1 MLVSS
6 SPYKKGKTD
15 ALSVLESPKR
25 TRESKIPLGLL
36 PVLQEG
42 DALAL
47 PTFPIEQRR
56 EASETKSKERESSS
70 LDKSCSLADEQTIN
84 QSELPVLT
92 NVVNDKMDTENDKLE
107 NCEGWKVEA
116 VNLEENERPL
126 EENEQEKKNEIK
138 NEKRSESENG
148 ANVQNESKNGAN
160 IQNEIKNEKRS
171 ESENETNLQNE
182 SENETNIQNESSIEI
197 ENDNSIEI
205 APINLNSPKTLNSSF
220 TSELDNSKI
229 VSSTNE
235 NDSDHST
242 LSQIQHLLTHFRK
255 LLEEID
261 QNQTDPKE
269 IREIQ
274 NQMQQFQGLSID
286 PLNIQLIQ
294 EISDLFKTVSL
305 FFQWF
310 SGVTTNRSIWF
321 SFFFFCIQFIQSI
334 LLENKSIKLFS
345 FSHIMNI

>member
-25 TRESKIPLGLL
+25 ARESKIPLGIL

-42 DALAL
+42 DTLAL
-47 PTFPIEQRR
+47 PTLPIEQRR

-70 LDKSCSLADEQTIN
+70 LDKSCSLADEQTSN
-84 QSELPVLT
+84 QSELSVLT
-92 NVVNDKMDTENDKLE
+92 NVVNDKMETENDRLE
-107 NCEGWKVEA
+107 TCEEWKVET
-116 VNLEENERPL
+116 VNVEEKERLLEENES
-126 EENEQEKKNEIK
+126 E
-138 NEKRSESENG
+138 NEKRSEN
-148 ANVQNESKNGAN
+148 
-160 IQNEIKNEKRS
+160 
-171 ESENETNLQNE
+171 ENETNIENENDNENEINIQNDNE
-182 SENETNIQNESSIEI
+182 NETNIQNKNENETNIQNESSINI

-220 TSELDNSKI
+220 ISELDNPKT

-242 LSQIQHLLTHFRK
+242 LSQIQHLLAHFRK

-269 IREIQ
+269 ISEIQ

-310 SGVTTNRSIWF
+310 SGATTNRSIWF
-321 SFFFFCIQFIQSI
+321 SFFFFCIQFIQSV

-345 FSHIMNI
+345 FSLKMNI

>member
-25 TRESKIPLGLL
+25 ARESKIPLGIL

-42 DALAL
+42 DTLAL
-47 PTFPIEQRR
+47 PTLPIEQRR

-70 LDKSCSLADEQTIN
+70 LDKSCSLADEQTSN
-84 QSELPVLT
+84 QSELSVLT
-92 NVVNDKMDTENDKLE
+92 NVINDKMETENDRLE
-107 NCEGWKVEA
+107 NCEEWKVET
-116 VNLEENERPL
+116 VNVEEKERLLEENE
-126 EENEQEKKNEIK
+126 NEKKNENE
-138 NEKRSESENG
+138 NEKRSEN
-148 ANVQNESKNGAN
+148 
-160 IQNEIKNEKRS
+160 
-171 ESENETNLQNE
+171 ENETNIENDNDN
-182 SENETNIQNESSIEI
+182 ENENEINIQNESSINI

-220 TSELDNSKI
+220 ISELDNPKT

-242 LSQIQHLLTHFRK
+242 LSQIQHLLAHFRK

-269 IREIQ
+269 ISEIQ

-310 SGVTTNRSIWF
+310 SGATTNRSIWF

-345 FSHIMNI
+345 YSLKMNI

>member
-1 MLVSS
+1 MI
-6 SPYKKGKTD
+6 D
-15 ALSVLESPKR
+15 WR
-25 TRESKIPLGLL
+25 T
-36 PVLQEG
+36 V
-42 DALAL
+42 
-47 PTFPIEQRR
+47 
-56 EASETKSKERESSS
+56 
-70 LDKSCSLADEQTIN
+70 
-84 QSELPVLT
+84 
-92 NVVNDKMDTENDKLE
+92 
-107 NCEGWKVEA
+107 
-116 VNLEENERPL
+116 
-126 EENEQEKKNEIK
+126 
-138 NEKRSESENG
+138 
-148 ANVQNESKNGAN
+148 KNG
-160 IQNEIKNEKRS
+160 
-171 ESENETNLQNE
+171 ENETNIQNKNE
-182 SENETNIQNESSIEI
+182 NENEINIQNDNENETNIQNKNENETNIQNESSINI

-220 TSELDNSKI
+220 TSELDNPKT

-242 LSQIQHLLTHFRK
+242 LSQIQHLLAHFRK

-269 IREIQ
+269 ISEIQ

-310 SGVTTNRSIWF
+310 SGATTNRSIWF

-345 FSHIMNI
+345 FSLKMNI